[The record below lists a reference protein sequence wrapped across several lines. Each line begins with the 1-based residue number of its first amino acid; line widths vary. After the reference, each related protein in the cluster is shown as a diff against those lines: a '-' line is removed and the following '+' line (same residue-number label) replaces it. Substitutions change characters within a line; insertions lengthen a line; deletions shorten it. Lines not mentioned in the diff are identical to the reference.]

1 MRSCLLW
8 WIVAGNSPKRGN
20 KMNLLRKLSWFFNI
34 EKKRYLIGIGS
45 LILVSFLNLIPPRIM
60 GLVIDLIDKRRLTL
74 RQLVVDIALLVL
86 AALAMYG
93 LRFVWRRYIFGTAN
107 KLARILRYRLF
118 KQFTLMTPS
127 FYQRY
132 RTGDLMAHATNDINA
147 VTMFAGG
154 GVMALNPLGY
164 FAPTGYGGSDFR
176 HWPQKPQSLQR
187 GPRRLLRAEQ
197 LCSGI
202 SIRSQG
208 DQILWLSGR

>member
-1 MRSCLLW
+1 
-8 WIVAGNSPKRGN
+8 
-20 KMNLLRKLSWFFNI
+20 MN
-34 EKKRYLIGIGS
+34 IG
-45 LILVSFLNLIPPRIM
+45 F
-60 GLVIDLIDKRRLTL
+60 
-74 RQLVVDIALLVL
+74 LVL

-118 KQFTLMTPS
+118 KHFTLMSPS

-154 GVMALNPLGY
+154 GVMSAVDASVTALVTLVSMFFMIDWRLTFLAILPLPVMVVVTSAIG
-164 FAPTGYGGSDFR
+164 R
-176 HWPQKPQSLQR
+176 KKPPSLQR
-187 GPRRLLRAEQ
+187 SSRRLLGAQQ
-197 LCSGI
+197 LCAGI

-208 DQILWLSGR
+208 NQILWFSVR

>member
-1 MRSCLLW
+1 MHLL
-8 WIVAGNSPKRGN
+8 K
-20 KMNLLRKLSWFFNI
+20 KLSWFFKL
-34 EKKRYLIGIGS
+34 EKKPYLIGVGS
-45 LILVSFLNLIPPRIM
+45 LILVSFLNLLPPRIM

-74 RQLVVDIALLVL
+74 GQLVVDIALLVL

-118 KQFTLMTPS
+118 KQFTLMSPS

-154 GVMALNPLGY
+154 GVMSAVDASVTALVTLV
-164 FAPTGYGGSDFR
+164 S
-176 HWPQKPQSLQR
+176 KPKKVFQN
-187 GPRRLLRAEQ
+187 
-197 LCSGI
+197 
-202 SIRSQG
+202 
-208 DQILWLSGR
+208 